1 MDQHYR
7 GDIRVGREFIAVRC
21 VGNFIRKRRKQKLV
35 ADIYIDG
42 GTRGSRICLVDKSE
56 NKTIVKTRGGDP
68 TNNEMEYLALL
79 FALLVLQVCLFPYKQ
94 NRIQT
99 N

>member
-7 GDIRVGREFIAVRC
+7 GDIRVGREFTAARC

-56 NKTIVKTRGGDP
+56 KKIVDDFYKVSAFKNPLD
-68 TNNEMEYLALL
+68 
-79 FALLVLQVCLFPYKQ
+79 LVNYK
-94 NRIQT
+94 
-99 N
+99 